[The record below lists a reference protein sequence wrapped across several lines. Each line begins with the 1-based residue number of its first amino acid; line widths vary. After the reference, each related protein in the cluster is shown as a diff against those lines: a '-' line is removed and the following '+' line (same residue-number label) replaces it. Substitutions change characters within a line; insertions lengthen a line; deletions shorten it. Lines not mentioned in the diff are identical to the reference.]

1 MGTGKIPINKRLA
14 IIATNFALVKWFS
27 CAYAASR
34 RRPIVT
40 QEEIVFG
47 IKVVEKFLSNG
58 LFDKM
63 SKEKNFLSN
72 YINFL
77 FDNPSLPTTMLSG

>member
-1 MGTGKIPINKRLA
+1 
-14 IIATNFALVKWFS
+14 VKWFS

-34 RRPIVT
+34 KRPIVT
-40 QEEIVFG
+40 QEEIVFA

-58 LFDKM
+58 LFNKM

-77 FDNPSLPTTMLSG
+77 YENPSLPTTMLSG